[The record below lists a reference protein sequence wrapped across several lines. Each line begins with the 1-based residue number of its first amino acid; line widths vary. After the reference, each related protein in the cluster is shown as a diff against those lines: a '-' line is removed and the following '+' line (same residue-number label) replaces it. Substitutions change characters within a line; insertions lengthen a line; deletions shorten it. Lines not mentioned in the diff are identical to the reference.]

1 MDLIISFAAARRTMW
16 SVGGEVK
23 FGKGHGQDAKRGLEL
38 GIERAT
44 AAIARGTTIATTPWQ
59 PKAPEDPKARWRV
72 DGDGARVDPSNRA
85 LDAHLRLESM
95 VPRVR
100 ASGGGGGGGEES
112 DSSSLMS
119 DSSATSDEIRKLRRA
134 GNKRRRAAK
143 EASGGGGGGK
153 KSSKKD
159 KSSKKEKKEKKEKKS
174 KKSSKRKSGKRRR
187 SSSGSDSDSDSDARG
202 VDFVS
207 GKKIKM
213 KLEGSSK
220 RDDVEAAKRAAYLR
234 SLNAQISFQE
244 LTK

>member
-1 MDLIISFAAARRTMW
+1 MW

-38 GIERAT
+38 GIERAA

-187 SSSGSDSDSDSDARG
+187 SSSGSD
-202 VDFVS
+202 
-207 GKKIKM
+207 
-213 KLEGSSK
+213 
-220 RDDVEAAKRAAYLR
+220 
-234 SLNAQISFQE
+234 
-244 LTK
+244 

>member
-1 MDLIISFAAARRTMW
+1 MW

-100 ASGGGGGGGEES
+100 ASAARGGGGGGGGGGGAGGEES

-134 GNKRRRAAK
+134 GNKRRRAK